1 MEVSLQQDE
10 QFPNNKVK
18 GCILPW
24 IHLHGDIR
32 GDYAL
37 CCHTDSYDET
47 RRSGYVGDTPLQ
59 VWNNDYMKKVRKDFL
74 QGIYP
79 PECSVCYNKE
89 SVGVRSHRQMV
100 NKDYQKYKILQD
112 KTKKDGSIT
121 TPPIYIDIR
130 FGNTCNFRCRM
141 CGSDA
146 STSWFKERH
155 LAYGIKSEKAHVDEW
170 TNNKDFWS
178 DFDKIIPYIE
188 VMYFAGG
195 EPFVQEGHYK
205 ALEKLISAG
214 RTNISLQYNTN
225 LSYKKFKNYDIK
237 KLWSNFETI
246 QLWPSLDGMGKRAE
260 YGRKGLKW
268 DIFVENLQH
277 FRNFVSTVSVV
288 SNIYSI
294 SSIPDMIYFLKD
306 RKVNFYITNLTSPHF
321 LSTTVLPKESK
332 KFILNKFKHLI
343 NSGILTYPE
352 MENIKGIL
360 NFMVSKDDSVYLKEF
375 KKYNHALDESREESF
390 EEIFPEYVSWYKT
403 I

>member
-1 MEVSLQQDE
+1 M
-10 QFPNNKVK
+10 
-18 GCILPW
+18 PW

-37 CCHTDSYDET
+37 CCHTDSYKEP
-47 RRSGYVGDTPLQ
+47 RRSGHVGDTPLQ
-59 VWNNDYMKKVRKDFL
+59 VWNNDYMRKVRKDFL
-74 QGIYP
+74 QGVYP
-79 PECSVCYNKE
+79 PECSVCYDKE
-89 SVGVRSHRQMV
+89 SIGVRSHRQIV
-100 NKDYQKYKILQD
+100 NKDYKRYKVLQD
-112 KTKKDGSIT
+112 KTKEDGSIV

-141 CGSDA
+141 CGTDA

-155 LAYGIKSEKAHVDEW
+155 LGFGSQNVKPFVDEW
-170 TNNKDFWS
+170 TNNEEFWTDFE
-178 DFDKIIPYIE
+178 KIIPYIE

-214 RTNISLQYNTN
+214 RTNVALQYNTN

-237 KLWSNFETI
+237 KLWSNFKTI
-246 QLWPSLDGMGKRAE
+246 QLWPSLDGIGKRAE

-268 DIFVENLQH
+268 EVFVDNLEH
-277 FRNFVSTVSVV
+277 FKNFVTTVSAV

-294 SSIPDMIYFLKD
+294 SSLPDMIYFLKD
-306 RKVNFYITNLTSPHF
+306 RNINFYITNLTSPPI

-332 KFILNKFKHLI
+332 QFVLNKFKQLI
-343 NSGILTYPE
+343 NSNILNDSE
-352 MENIKGIL
+352 LENVKGIL
-360 NFMVSKDDSVYLKEF
+360 SFMVSKNDTSYLEQF
-375 KKYNHALDESREESF
+375 KKYNQALDESREESF
-390 EEIFPEYVSWYKT
+390 EQIFPEYESWYKT